1 MSMDQPETVALN
13 ARARREAADAARQ
26 ALETL
31 IDEIASESFPRERP
45 TSVGRRGRA
54 APVTDA
60 PGPGTLTTY
69 RPG

>member
-31 IDEIASESFPRERP
+31 IDEIASESFPASDPPAWGVAGARLLSLMP
-45 TSVGRRGRA
+45 
-54 APVTDA
+54 
-60 PGPGTLTTY
+60 
-69 RPG
+69 RPGDVDYVRPG